1 MSFASPGL
9 PSARRARR
17 VRIAPGPTAPQ
28 ASAKT
33 RPFGAPRTWL
43 IVIYKLHKGQC
54 LPQVL
59 PPGVK
64 AYPDQPKLTDSAQ
77 AGTLVG
83 SREQTIAFMADSPG
97 HYAIPALTVIWR
109 DTRTNQPRTA
119 TLAAQML
126 TVLPP
131 PGIAPS
137 AMPAPQARAPQ
148 SARPSAAIAKSWW
161 SSPTPQPEEF
171 SRQLRAAHRRSGRNH
186 IIEALTHD
194 EFWPFRLSLDR
205 VLP

>member
-1 MSFASPGL
+1 MP
-9 PSARRARR
+9 P
-17 VRIAPGPTAPQ
+17 
-28 ASAKT
+28 
-33 RPFGAPRTWL
+33 TWL
-43 IVIYKLHKGQC
+43 IVIYKSHKGQC

-59 PPGVK
+59 PPSVK

-97 HYAIPALTVIWR
+97 HCAIPALTVIWR

-119 TLAAQML
+119 TRVAQML

-148 SARPSAAIAKSWW
+148 MNFGRSDFHWIGYFHRSFQAGLLYTHPPNNQTSPFSTQVAVTSRAPGIFAAAA
-161 SSPTPQPEEF
+161 TPRVPY
-171 SRQLRAAHRRSGRNH
+171 
-186 IIEALTHD
+186 T
-194 EFWPFRLSLDR
+194 PFAFA
-205 VLP
+205 V